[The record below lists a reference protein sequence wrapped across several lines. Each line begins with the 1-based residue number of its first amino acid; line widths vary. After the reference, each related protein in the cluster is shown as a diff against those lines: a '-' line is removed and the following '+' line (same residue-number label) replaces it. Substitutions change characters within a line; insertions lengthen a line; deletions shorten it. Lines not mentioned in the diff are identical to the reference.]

1 MKEVEK
7 IPKNKIAQLYD
18 VVHLF
23 RVEVESPKKAP
34 KDMCIEAKKF
44 SGFGKIYP
52 LKKTQCLRRYRRD
65 AKGHIEQGFCEKISF
80 RYQYHLLLS

>member
-1 MKEVEK
+1 MAGIKEKIMKEVEK

-34 KDMCIEAKKF
+34 KDMCIEAAKF
-44 SGFGKIYP
+44 FGIWNDISTEENAV
-52 LKKTQCLRRYRRD
+52 LEEIQTRRKRTYRTR
-65 AKGHIEQGFCEKISF
+65 I
-80 RYQYHLLLS
+80 L